1 MQSLKSLDILHHM
14 NTKHITPIAEAVNPS
29 REAAVE
35 HAVDRA
41 NKLIESIKAELISA
55 EMNLDMVAPMPN
67 SKMSREEYKQTMARY
82 QFVNNI
88 TERPV
93 TRRVSEA
100 RIALGFNQ
108 EGIDRFIEAI
118 KIDAASEFDAY
129 VAKLEAKVGD
139 CVAATVDGNL
149 WNESIL
155 IVTKADGA
163 VERWK
168 TQMIINISSLG
179 KLFNQFPTRKLK
191 K

>member
-1 MQSLKSLDILHHM
+1 M
-14 NTKHITPIAEAVNPS
+14 NNTSAIFQAINPMRAAAIT
-29 REAAVE
+29 RAVE
-35 HAVDRA
+35 RA
-41 NKLIESIKAELISA
+41 ENMIDTIKAQLTDA
-55 EMNLDMVAPMPN
+55 GMNLDMVAPMPN

-88 TERPV
+88 TERPA
-93 TRRVSEA
+93 TRRISEE

-155 IVTKADGA
+155 TVTKADDA

-168 TQMIINISSLG
+168 TQMIINVSSLG

>member
-1 MQSLKSLDILHHM
+1 M
-14 NTKHITPIAEAVNPS
+14 NNTSAIFQAINPMRAAAIT
-29 REAAVE
+29 RAVE
-35 HAVDRA
+35 RA
-41 NKLIESIKAELISA
+41 ENMIDIIKTQLTDAG
-55 EMNLDMVAPMPN
+55 MNLDMVAPMPN

-82 QFVNNI
+82 QFVNTI
-88 TERPV
+88 TDRPA
-93 TRRVSEA
+93 TRRISEE

-118 KIDAASEFDAY
+118 KIDAAADFDAY

-155 IVTKADGA
+155 TVTKADGA

-168 TQMIINISSLG
+168 TQMIINVSSLG